1 MEEIQNYDLRKG
13 NEKCHLLRQIYI
25 KVMYIHTSFL
35 IKSLPS
41 YARGSLPM
49 FWQVIKHLIKHTSLT
64 FIDMCVRKL
73 SLYPPLFFFREGDY
87 SCLSRYHIKKKKSS
101 VVQWVSLQHIIL
113 CENMGVTFPG
123 DPLAE
128 EKVKSRG
135 WNRDHVSRRRSCK

>member
-49 FWQVIKHLIKHTSLT
+49 FWQVIKHLIKHASLT

-73 SLYPPLFFFREGDY
+73 SLYPHFFFFLGR
-87 SCLSRYHIKKKKSS
+87 
-101 VVQWVSLQHIIL
+101 
-113 CENMGVTFPG
+113 VTIP
-123 DPLAE
+123 A
-128 EKVKSRG
+128 
-135 WNRDHVSRRRSCK
+135 